1 MGYHPV
7 IVSVEQL
14 PSYFS
19 SHSMDT
25 PYHLFLKFIPYV
37 CVFGCCAS
45 SWVLSFLIRISK
57 DKLSSRY
64 VNARYKRDGN
74 SYIIISCLI
83 LFGEEPSV
91 LSSSSLCDCTKLGN
105 ENLMCEPDLKW
116 PCEGN

>member
-45 SWVLSFLIRISK
+45 SWVLSFLIRIPE
-57 DKLSSRY
+57 DET
-64 VNARYKRDGN
+64 
-74 SYIIISCLI
+74 I
-83 LFGEEPSV
+83 LEKWFFFLGWGRV
-91 LSSSSLCDCTKLGN
+91 KHLLCQWAECT
-105 ENLMCEPDLKW
+105 
-116 PCEGN
+116 